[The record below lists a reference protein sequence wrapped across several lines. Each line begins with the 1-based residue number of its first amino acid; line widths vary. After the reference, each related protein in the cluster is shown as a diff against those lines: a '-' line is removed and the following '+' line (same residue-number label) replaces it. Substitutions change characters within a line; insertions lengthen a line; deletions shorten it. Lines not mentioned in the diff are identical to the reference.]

1 MANLDPQ
8 FMRRALALAERG
20 RGRTS
25 PNPMVGAVVVKS
37 NEVVGEGFHQRAGTP
52 HAEIHALR
60 QAGERVQDA
69 TLYVSLEPCCH
80 FGRTPP
86 CTEAIIKT
94 GIRQVVVAM
103 VDPNPQVAGKGISAL
118 RRAGLETQV
127 GLLEREA
134 KKQNASFIKYIST
147 GLPLVISKAATSLD
161 GKIATST
168 GESKWITGPQSRT
181 MVHQIRDAVDA
192 VLVGVG
198 TVLADDPLLT
208 TRLPNSVGRDPVRIV
223 VDSQGR
229 TPPTAKIFNSDS
241 PASVIIATTDQIS
254 ASQRQVYR
262 ELGAQVLVVNSVAN
276 RVDLTQLIV
285 QLGQREITSVLIE
298 GGGEIHASAIRSGI
312 VDHIMFFL
320 APILVGGVDAPSAI
334 QGMGIQKLSQAVKLG
349 EMEVKRV
356 GTDLLIEASI
366 EDYVYGNS

>member
-1 MANLDPQ
+1 MGNPDPQ

-25 PNPMVGAVVVKS
+25 PNPMVGAVVVQS
-37 NEVVGEGFHQRAGTP
+37 NEVVGEGFHQKAGTP

-60 QAGERVQDA
+60 QAGERAQDA

-86 CTEAIIKT
+86 CTEAVIKT

-118 RRAGLETQV
+118 RQAGLETQV

-147 GLPLVISKAATSLD
+147 GLPLVILKAATSLD

-181 MVHQIRDAVDA
+181 RVHQIRDAADA

-208 TRLPNSVGRDPVRIV
+208 TRLPNSVGQDPVRIV

-241 PASVIIATTDQIS
+241 QAGVIIATTDQIS

-276 RVDLTQLIV
+276 RVNLTQLIV

-312 VDHIMFFL
+312 VDRVMFFL
-320 APILVGGVDAPSAI
+320 APILVGGVDAPGAI
-334 QGMGIQKLSQAVKLG
+334 QGMGVQQLSQAVKLG
-349 EMEVKRV
+349 EMKVKKI
-356 GTDLLIEASI
+356 GADLLIEASV